1 MSDKDIFAERCKT
14 DSEGVVK
21 DLVAQTMRQARSIHE
36 LTEKLAK
43 LEKEYEKLKKQ
54 IPEE

>member
-1 MSDKDIFAERCKT
+1 MPDKDVFAERCKT
-14 DSEGVVK
+14 DPEGVVK

-36 LTEKLAK
+36 LNEKLGK
-43 LEKEYEKLKKQ
+43 LEKEYEKLKKL